1 MIDMEKLARIWRKMQ
16 DERERLAAECKQAD
30 DAIKKQQD
38 VVGDTLLAAMT
49 EMGGDKLRTEAGE
62 VVRER
67 KFMASAADWGAYY
80 RHIVEED
87 AFEGL
92 HKRVSSTY
100 VEKYIKEHDGEK
112 PPGIN
117 VYTEFKVKVRK
128 PGGKSLPADTEG
140 EEVNG

>member
-16 DERERLAAECKQAD
+16 DERERLAAEFKHAD
-30 DAIKKQQD
+30 DAVKKQQD

-67 KFMASAADWGAYY
+67 SMKPSAADWGAVY
-80 RHIVEED
+80 RFVVEND
-87 AFEGL
+87 AFELL
-92 HKRVSSTY
+92 HKRLSSTF
-100 VEKYIKEHDGEK
+100 VEKYAKEHDAL

-128 PGGKSLPADTEG
+128 PAGKSLPADTEG
-140 EEVNG
+140 EEVSG